1 MTAHREILKLA
12 TPNIISNITVPLLG
26 MVDLAVVGHL
36 DQAYYIGAVALGSTL
51 FNFIY
56 WGFGFLRMSTSG
68 LAAQAYGAGKQ
79 EESALI
85 LQRTGLIS
93 LLLALGLLVLQY
105 PIAELAFF
113 LIRGSSEAE
122 HFARTYF
129 FIRIWAAPAT
139 LLLYSLNGWFLGMQ
153 NARYTMYVTLT
164 INLLNIIFDLMF
176 VNVFQ
181 MHSDG
186 VALGTVLANYS
197 GLLVAWI
204 LFRKKYRKYLH
215 LRRRKDLLESKALRI
230 LFGIN
235 SDIFIRTACLI
246 AVFTYF
252 TARSAYYGDNILA
265 ANTLLLQ
272 FFMFFSYLID
282 GFAFAAEALT
292 GKHIGSGDN
301 MALRKT
307 IRLLFFWGMM
317 ISIPFSAA
325 YFLAGKNILRILT
338 NNAEV
343 IAIAGAYLFWT
354 GIIPLISYPA
364 FLWDGIFIGATATA
378 GMRNT
383 MLISTLIF
391 FFPVYFSLQPVL
403 GNHAL
408 WLALVTF
415 LVSRG
420 VTLAVTAKKHI
431 FATAMRNI

>member
-1 MTAHREILKLA
+1 MPSHREILKLA

-79 EESALI
+79 EESTLI

-139 LLLYSLNGWFLGMQ
+139 LLLYSMNGWFLGMQ
-153 NARYTMYVTLT
+153 NARYTMYVTVT
-164 INLLNIIFDLMF
+164 INLLNIIFDLVF

-204 LFRKKYRKYLH
+204 LFRKKYPEYLH
-215 LRRRKDLLESKALRI
+215 LRRKKDLLESKALRI

-252 TARSAYYGDNILA
+252 TARSAHYGDNILA

-292 GKHIGSGDN
+292 GKYIGSGDG

-325 YFLAGKNILRILT
+325 YFMAGKNILRILT
-338 NNAEV
+338 NNFEV

-391 FFPVYFSLQPVL
+391 FFPVYFSLQPLL

-420 VTLAVTAKKHI
+420 GTLAVTAKKHI
-431 FATAMRNI
+431 FATPG